1 MTQYLDLFSRLI
13 EGSVGGKREFLEIG
27 RLAGRFP
34 AASVRTGGDADSI
47 SVWCSNDYLGM
58 GQHPAVLAAM
68 KEAVDKYGAGA
79 GGSRNIGG
87 TNHYH
92 VLLEEE
98 LAALHGKDDALLFTS
113 GYTAN
118 DGALSV
124 IAGRMEGCVVF
135 SDALNHASVIDG
147 LRHSRA
153 QKQIFRHN
161 DTAHLEELI
170 AAADPDVPKLVVAE
184 SVYSMNGDIAPLA
197 ELADIAKRYGAMT
210 YIDEVHAVGMYG
222 PQGAGIA
229 AREGI
234 ADEFTVVMGTLAK
247 GFGTTGGYIA
257 GPREVIEAVRMF
269 SRSFIFTTA
278 LPPAVAAGALAAVRH
293 LRSSETERE
302 RLWSNAQSMHRLL
315 NERGIPFISDQ
326 THIVSVLVRDEELC
340 KRMSALLL
348 ERHGIYVQAINAPS
362 VRVGEEI
369 LRVAPGAVH
378 TADEVRGFVDAL
390 DQVWAELGA
399 DRLPAGP
406 DASRN

>member
-1 MTQYLDLFSRLI
+1 MTTQYLDLFSRLI
-13 EGSVGGKREFLEIG
+13 EGSDGGKREFLEIG

-34 AASVRTGGDADSI
+34 AASLRDIEGTDSI

-58 GQHPAVLAAM
+58 GQHPAVLEAM
-68 KEAVDKYGAGA
+68 KEAVDKFGAGA

-92 VLLEEE
+92 VQLEKE

-124 IAGRMEGCVVF
+124 IAGRLEGCVVF
-135 SDALNHASVIDG
+135 SDALNHASIIDG

-153 QKQIFRHN
+153 EKRIFRHN
-161 DTAHLEELI
+161 DTAHLEELL
-170 AAADPDVPKLVVAE
+170 AAADPDVPKLIVAE
-184 SVYSMNGDIAPLA
+184 SVYSMNGDIAPLP
-197 ELADIAKRYGAMT
+197 EIADIAKRHGAMT
-210 YIDEVHAVGMYG
+210 YLDEVHAVGMYG
-222 PQGAGIA
+222 PEGAGIA
-229 AREGI
+229 ARQGI
-234 ADEFTVVMGTLAK
+234 ADDFTVIMGTLAK

-257 GPREVIEAVRMF
+257 GPADVIEAVRMF

-278 LPPAVAAGALAAVRH
+278 LPPAVAAAALAAVRH
-293 LRSSETERE
+293 LRSSDAERE
-302 RLWSNAQSMHRLL
+302 QLWSNAQLMHRLL

-326 THIVSVLVRDEELC
+326 THIVSVLVRDEALC
-340 KRMSALLL
+340 KRMSAELLD
-348 ERHGIYVQAINAPS
+348 RHGIYVQAINAPS

-378 TADEVRGFVDAL
+378 SADEVRGFVDAL
-390 DQVWAELGA
+390 DQVWERLGA
-399 DRLPAGP
+399 DRLPLGTAK
-406 DASRN
+406 

>member
-1 MTQYLDLFSRLI
+1 MTTQYLDLFSRLT
-13 EGSVGGKREFLEIG
+13 EGSDGGKREFLEIG

-34 AASVRTGGDADSI
+34 AASVRGSGDAAKI

-58 GQHPAVLAAM
+58 GQHPAVLDAM

-87 TNHYH
+87 TNHCH
-92 VLLEEE
+92 VLLEKE
-98 LAALHGKDDALLFTS
+98 LAALHGKEDALLFSS

-124 IAGRMEGCVVF
+124 IAGRLEGCVVF
-135 SDALNHASVIDG
+135 SDALNHASIIDG
-147 LRHSRA
+147 LRHSGAR
-153 QKQIFRHN
+153 KHIFRHN
-161 DTAHLEELI
+161 DTAHLEELL
-170 AAADPDVPKLVVAE
+170 AAADPDVPKLIVAE

-197 ELADIAKRYGAMT
+197 EIADLAKRYGAMT
-210 YIDEVHAVGMYG
+210 FLDEVHAVGMYG
-222 PQGAGIA
+222 PEGAGIA

-234 ADEFTVVMGTLAK
+234 ADEFTVIMGTLAK
-247 GFGTTGGYIA
+247 GFGTNGGYIA
-257 GPREVIEAVRMF
+257 GPAEVIEAVRML

-293 LRSSETERE
+293 LRSSEDERSLLWDNAQLMHKLLTER
-302 RLWSNAQSMHRLL
+302 H
-315 NERGIPFISDQ
+315 IPFISDQ
-326 THIVSVLVRDEELC
+326 THIVSVLVKDEALC

-348 ERHGIYVQAINAPS
+348 DRYGIYVQAINAPS

-378 TADEVRGFVDAL
+378 TAAEVEGFVEAL
-390 DQVWAELGA
+390 DRIWEELGA
-399 DRLPAGP
+399 ARVPLA
-406 DASRN
+406 AQS

>member
-1 MTQYLDLFSRLI
+1 MDLFSRLI
-13 EGSVGGKREFLEIG
+13 EGSDGGKREFLEIG

-34 AASVRTGGDADSI
+34 AASLRDIEGTDSI

-58 GQHPAVLAAM
+58 GQHPAVLEAM
-68 KEAVDKYGAGA
+68 KEAVDKFGAGA

-92 VLLEEE
+92 VQLEKE

-124 IAGRMEGCVVF
+124 IAGRLEGCVVF
-135 SDALNHASVIDG
+135 SDALNHASIIDG

-153 QKQIFRHN
+153 EKRIFRHN
-161 DTAHLEELI
+161 DTAHLEELL
-170 AAADPDVPKLVVAE
+170 AAADPDVPKLIVAE
-184 SVYSMNGDIAPLA
+184 SVYSMNGDIAPLP
-197 ELADIAKRYGAMT
+197 EIADIAKRYGAMT
-210 YIDEVHAVGMYG
+210 YLDEVHAVGMYG
-222 PQGAGIA
+222 PEGAGIA
-229 AREGI
+229 ARQGI
-234 ADEFTVVMGTLAK
+234 ADDFTVIMGTLAK

-257 GPREVIEAVRMF
+257 GPADVIEAVRMF

-278 LPPAVAAGALAAVRH
+278 LPPAVAAAALAAVRH
-293 LRSSETERE
+293 LRSSDAERE
-302 RLWSNAQSMHRLL
+302 QLWSNAQLMHRLL

-326 THIVSVLVRDEELC
+326 THIVSVLVRDEALC
-340 KRMSALLL
+340 KRMSAELLD
-348 ERHGIYVQAINAPS
+348 RHGIYVQAINAPS

-390 DQVWAELGA
+390 DQVWERLGA
-399 DRLPAGP
+399 DRLPLGTAK
-406 DASRN
+406 